1 MSPIEA
7 GGAGGPTTG
16 VDPLDETSLHDAAYR
31 YAFRRSLSVRLASA
45 AAREATGHVLPPTP
59 GWPALPASPALTDGY
74 DDGRVDVLVAARSA
88 LERFLPPDLP
98 PRISNDPDLRS
109 ALAALLPDEREF
121 LLLRHWDGLEPA
133 EAARATDQAV
143 DRLRI
148 VEDAVAQRLADGE
161 ELPAEGLPPA
171 KGLGRPG
178 PRGEA
183 GGTDG
188 PGAAPDSTLH
198 RARSGSEAAIERLRR
213 ADPAAAVTEAQ
224 LEASRTRSAPRTPPP
239 GPSEHPGVPP
249 AGHDLREASE
259 RSGIEPP
266 RHDVGDEDGL
276 FTARDIRVDA
286 PRPAVRGARVS
297 RVRTAVGVACLLA
310 LVAILAGVFV
320 PRPPSGPSEGVE
332 RLYGLADVV
341 AIVSDAAIEPT
352 PVDGDVRILQASV
365 VVQIVKGEADG
376 DVLTVDVT
384 GRSTLERPYSRN
396 FFPPHQLLFLVRD
409 GDGVLS
415 PIEGE
420 GSVLTLVDRRTPEA
434 TTVSGNPAP
443 LPPEL
448 RDAID
453 ALPGP
458 ELALSTSGVEP
469 GALDPAD
476 IVGILPAEGRN
487 AQNLPENQLGT
498 FRMAAD
504 GGRACVW
511 FEFNGRSVVLR
522 WPEGFSAYEREE
534 DLSYPDGDPRV
545 GRRVLT
551 VLNERGY
558 PYVDENRPTPYIRG
572 VATGERA
579 TCGGQELDVWD
590 IAAGPGSTLL
600 FY

>member
-1 MSPIEA
+1 M
-7 GGAGGPTTG
+7 
-16 VDPLDETSLHDAAYR
+16 DLLDETSLHDAAYR
-31 YAFRRSLSVRLASA
+31 YAFRRSLSVRLASSA
-45 AAREATGHVLPPTP
+45 AHEATGHLPPPSP
-59 GWPALPASPALTDGY
+59 GWPALPAPPVLPDV
-74 DDGRVDVLVAARSA
+74 DDGRDDRRGDVLGDVLVAARSA

-98 PRISNDPDLRS
+98 PRVPDDPDLRS
-109 ALAALLPDEREF
+109 ALSALRPDEREF

-133 EAARATDQAV
+133 EAARATGQAV
-143 DRLRI
+143 DQLRI
-148 VEDAVAQRLADGE
+148 VEDAVARRLAGTE
-161 ELPAEGLPPA
+161 EPHPAEGLPA
-171 KGLGRPG
+171 VGNDRPG
-178 PRGEA
+178 PRRGT

-188 PGAAPDSTLH
+188 PGAAPDTPLH
-198 RARSGSEAAIERLRR
+198 TARPGPDPLTERLRR
-213 ADPAAAVTEAQ
+213 ADPATTVTEAQ
-224 LEASRTRSAPRTPPP
+224 LDASRPLPAPRMPPP
-239 GPSEHPGVPP
+239 GPSAGRGVPP
-249 AGHDLREASE
+249 AGHDLRERPEQSGSE
-259 RSGIEPP
+259 PR
-266 RHDVGDEDGL
+266 RHDVDDEDGL
-276 FTARDIRVDA
+276 FTARDTRVGV
-286 PRPAVRGARVS
+286 PRPGVHGARAG
-297 RVRTAVGVACLLA
+297 RVPTAVGAACLLA
-310 LVAILAGVFV
+310 LVAVLASVIV

-341 AIVSDAAIEPT
+341 AIVSDAAVEPT
-352 PVDGDVRILQASV
+352 TVDGDVRILQASV

-420 GSVLTLVDRRTPEA
+420 GSVLTLVDRRSPEA
-434 TTVSGNPAP
+434 TTVSGDPAP

-453 ALPGP
+453 TLPAP
-458 ELALSTSGVEP
+458 ELALATSGVEP
-469 GALDPAD
+469 GGLDPAD
-476 IVGILPAEGRN
+476 IVGILPAEGRS
-487 AQNLPENQLGT
+487 AQNLPANQLGT
-498 FRMAAD
+498 FRMAAN

-534 DLSYPDGDPRV
+534 VLSYPDGDPRV

-579 TCGGQELDVWD
+579 TCGGKELDVWD